1 MTTAEKSE
9 AVKKVKPPKKD
20 KPPQGKSHFSDLPT
34 QVPCNIL
41 PRSQGAVGP
50 KKDKGAGNEKKKET
64 KLGLAVT
71 KAEDF
76 HEWYRL
82 LVLEAELISTYNV
95 SGQSS
100 CPWTDPPG
108 FNLFLTSSHM

>member
-1 MTTAEKSE
+1 M
-9 AVKKVKPPKKD
+9 
-20 KPPQGKSHFSDLPT
+20 
-34 QVPCNIL
+34 
-41 PRSQGAVGP
+41 
-50 KKDKGAGNEKKKET
+50 KKET

-95 SGQSS
+95 SGELAAWHKLIPMHVQCLWS
-100 CPWTDPPG
+100 P
-108 FNLFLTSSHM
+108 F